1 MARLSVAPR
10 AKDDSK
16 FATFLDEYERRVE
29 ATPPG
34 MCAVAMQLDLLRAGG
49 CQTCG
54 KCVPCREGI
63 AHIETLLEEVLAF
76 DVEPDVLDEIRA
88 QATVVRDTADCAI
101 GWHAAEVLLA
111 GLNTF
116 KEEFESHV
124 KQGQCREGVAQTVP
138 CETLCPAHVNVPA
151 YIALAGSGDYAGA
164 VGMIRKDNPFPTACA
179 FVCEHPCEN
188 RCRRTLI
195 DAPINIRGI
204 KKFAVDQLAAD
215 KVTTPA
221 PAAPTGK
228 KIAIVGGGPSGL
240 TCAYFCALMGH
251 EVHVLEMRKQL
262 GGMMR
267 YGIPAYRFPRER
279 LDEDIRAIV
288 SAGNVTVHTEYR
300 IDAEG
305 MRRLSEE
312 YDAVYVAIG
321 AQGGK
326 TLKLEGADAEGVMSA
341 VDLLTKIGDDEYPDF
356 TGKNVVV
363 VGGGN
368 VAMDCARTSVRAG
381 AASVTV
387 AYRRRLEDMTALRAE
402 IDSAMQE
409 GVEMMTLQAPDHIE
423 VENGQA
429 VALYT
434 QPQFIGPVKRRPP
447 GSAEGGQTACA
458 RTCRRGAH
466 RRGPRHRECA
476 VRGGGH
482 AGRSH
487 LLRSRRWLEVGG
499 SLDNVFVGGDC
510 QVGPKTVIIAIGA
523 GKVAARNID
532 DYLGFNHELDCGVE
546 VPPAAANW
554 RQPCGRVNI
563 VERPARERKGDFDA
577 VEVEMFTEEAFQEA
591 RRCLRCDHFGCGCLT
606 REGSNMCKVTIDGV
620 AVEVPEGSTIL
631 DAAKRAGVDIPTL
644 CYMARD

>member
-10 AKDDSK
+10 AKDDAK

-29 ATPPG
+29 AMPPG

-76 DVEPDVLDEIRA
+76 GVEPDVLDEIRA

-111 GLNTF
+111 GLSMF

-124 KQGQCREGVAQTVP
+124 KQGKCREGVAQTVP

-164 VGMIRKDNPFPTACA
+164 IGMVRKDNPFPTACA
-179 FVCEHPCEN
+179 FVCEHPCEK

-215 KVTTPA
+215 QVPTPA

-228 KIAIVGGGPSGL
+228 KVAIVGGGPSGL

-288 SAGNVTVHTEYR
+288 SAGNVTVHTECR

-312 YDAVYVAIG
+312 YDAMYVAIG

-326 TLKLEGADAEGVMSA
+326 TLKLDGADAEGVMSA

-434 QPQFIGPVKRRPP
+434 QPQFIGPVKRGRPAP
-447 GSAEGGQTACA
+447 QKADKPLVRVPADVVLIAVGQDIKSAPFEEAGMQAD
-458 RTCRRGAH
+458 RTYFEADDGLKS
-466 RRGPRHRECA
+466 
-476 VRGGGH
+476 V
-482 AGRSH
+482 
-487 LLRSRRWLEVGG
+487 G

-554 RQPCGRVNI
+554 RLPCGRVNI

-577 VEVEMFTEEAFQEA
+577 VEVEMSAEEAFQEA
-591 RRCLRCDHFGCGCLT
+591 RRCLRCDHFGCGVLD
-606 REGSNMCKVTIDGV
+606 EGRVQSV
-620 AVEVPEGSTIL
+620 
-631 DAAKRAGVDIPTL
+631 
-644 CYMARD
+644 

>member
-10 AKDDSK
+10 AKDDAK

-76 DVEPDVLDEIRA
+76 DAEPDALDEIRA
-88 QATVVRDTADCAI
+88 QAAVVRDTADCAI

-111 GLNTF
+111 GLDTF

-124 KQGQCREGVAQTVP
+124 KQGKCREGVAQTVP

-164 VGMIRKDNPFPTACA
+164 IGMIRKDNPFPTACA

-215 KVTTPA
+215 QVETPA

-228 KIAIVGGGPSGL
+228 KVAIVGGGPSGL

-251 EVHVLEMRKQL
+251 EVHVLEMRKQP

-288 SAGNVTVHTEYR
+288 SAGNVTVSTECR

-326 TLKLEGADAEGVMSA
+326 TLKLDGADAEGVMSA
-341 VDLLTKIGDDEYPDF
+341 VDLLTKIGDGEYPDF

-423 VENGQA
+423 VEDGRA
-429 VALYT
+429 VALHT
-434 QPQFIGPVKRRPP
+434 QPQFIGPVKRGRPAP
-447 GSAEGGQTACA
+447 QKADKPLVRVPADVVLIAVGQDIESAPFEEAGMQAD
-458 RTCRRGAH
+458 RTYFEADDGLKS
-466 RRGPRHRECA
+466 
-476 VRGGGH
+476 V
-482 AGRSH
+482 
-487 LLRSRRWLEVGG
+487 G

-532 DYLGFNHELDCGVE
+532 DFLGFNHELDCGVE

-577 VEVEMFTEEAFQEA
+577 VEVEMSAEEAFQEA
-591 RRCLRCDHFGCGCLT
+591 RRCLRCDHFGCGVLD
-606 REGSNMCKVTIDGV
+606 EGRVQYV
-620 AVEVPEGSTIL
+620 
-631 DAAKRAGVDIPTL
+631 
-644 CYMARD
+644 

>member
-63 AHIETLLEEVLAF
+63 VHIETLLEEVLAF
-76 DVEPDVLDEIRA
+76 SADSDALDEIRA

-111 GLNTF
+111 GLDSF

-124 KQGQCREGVAQTVP
+124 KQGKCREGVAQTVP

-164 VGMIRKDNPFPTACA
+164 IGMVRKDNPFPTACA
-179 FVCEHPCEN
+179 FVCEHPCEK

-215 KVTTPA
+215 QVPTPA
-221 PAAPTGK
+221 TAASTGK
-228 KIAIVGGGPSGL
+228 KVAIVGGGPSGL

-251 EVHVLEMRKQL
+251 EVHVIEMRKQL

-288 SAGNVTVHTEYR
+288 SSGNVTVHTECR

-326 TLKLEGADAEGVMSA
+326 TLKLDGADAEGVMSA
-341 VDLLTKIGDDEYPDF
+341 VDLLTKIGDGNYPDF

-434 QPQFIGPVKRRPP
+434 QPQFIGPVKRGRPAP
-447 GSAEGGQTACA
+447 QKADKPLVCVPADVVLIAVGQDIESAPFEEAGMQAD
-458 RTCRRGAH
+458 RTYFEADDGLK
-466 RRGPRHRECA
+466 
-476 VRGGGH
+476 
-482 AGRSH
+482 SM
-487 LLRSRRWLEVGG
+487 G

-532 DYLGFNHELDCGVE
+532 DFLGFNHELDCGVE

-577 VEVEMFTEEAFQEA
+577 VEVEMSAEEAFQEA
-591 RRCLRCDHFGCGCLT
+591 RRCLRCDHFGCGVLD
-606 REGSNMCKVTIDGV
+606 EGRVQYV
-620 AVEVPEGSTIL
+620 
-631 DAAKRAGVDIPTL
+631 
-644 CYMARD
+644 

>member
-10 AKDDSK
+10 AKDDAK

-76 DVEPDVLDEIRA
+76 DAESDALDEIRA
-88 QATVVRDTADCAI
+88 QAAVVRDTADCAI

-111 GLNTF
+111 GLDTF

-124 KQGQCREGVAQTVP
+124 KQGKCREGVAQTVP

-164 VGMIRKDNPFPTACA
+164 IGMIRKDNPFPTACA

-215 KVTTPA
+215 QVETPA

-228 KIAIVGGGPSGL
+228 KVAIVGGGPSGL

-288 SAGNVTVHTEYR
+288 SAGNVIVHTEVR

-326 TLKLEGADAEGVMSA
+326 TLRLDGADAEGVMSA
-341 VDLLTKIGDDEYPDF
+341 VDLLTKIGDGDYPDF

-423 VENGQA
+423 VEDGCA
-429 VALYT
+429 VALYA
-434 QPQFIGPVKRRPP
+434 QPQFIGPVKRGRPAP
-447 GSAEGGQTACA
+447 QKADKPLVRVPADVVLIAVGQDIESAPFEEAGMQAD
-458 RTCRRGAH
+458 RTYFEADDGLKS
-466 RRGPRHRECA
+466 
-476 VRGGGH
+476 V
-482 AGRSH
+482 
-487 LLRSRRWLEVGG
+487 G

-577 VEVEMFTEEAFQEA
+577 VEVEMSTEEAFQEA
-591 RRCLRCDHFGCGCLT
+591 RRCLRCDHFGCGVLD
-606 REGSNMCKVTIDGV
+606 EGRVQYV
-620 AVEVPEGSTIL
+620 
-631 DAAKRAGVDIPTL
+631 
-644 CYMARD
+644 

>member
-76 DVEPDVLDEIRA
+76 DAEPDVLEEIRA

-111 GLNTF
+111 GLDSF
-116 KEEFESHV
+116 KEEFENHV
-124 KQGQCREGVAQTVP
+124 KQGKCREGVAQTVP

-164 VGMIRKDNPFPTACA
+164 IGMIRKDNPFPTACA

-215 KVTTPA
+215 QVETPA

-228 KIAIVGGGPSGL
+228 KVAIVGGGPSGL

-288 SAGNVTVHTEYR
+288 SAGNVTVHTECR

-305 MRRLSEE
+305 MRRLSGE
-312 YDAVYVAIG
+312 YDAMYVAIG

-341 VDLLTKIGDDEYPDF
+341 VDLLTKIGDGDYPDF

-434 QPQFIGPVKRRPP
+434 QPQFIGPVKRGRPAP
-447 GSAEGGQTACA
+447 QKADKPPVRVPADVVLIAVGQDIESAPFEEAGMQAD
-458 RTCRRGAH
+458 RTYFEADDGLKS
-466 RRGPRHRECA
+466 
-476 VRGGGH
+476 V
-482 AGRSH
+482 
-487 LLRSRRWLEVGG
+487 G
-499 SLDNVFVGGDC
+499 SLDNVFAGGDC

-577 VEVEMFTEEAFQEA
+577 VEVEMSAEEAFQEA
-591 RRCLRCDHFGCGCLT
+591 RRCLRCDHFGCGVLD
-606 REGSNMCKVTIDGV
+606 EGRVQYV
-620 AVEVPEGSTIL
+620 
-631 DAAKRAGVDIPTL
+631 
-644 CYMARD
+644 

>member
-1 MARLSVAPR
+1 MVRLSVAPR
-10 AKDDSK
+10 AKDDAK

-164 VGMIRKDNPFPTACA
+164 IGMVRKDNPFPTACA

-215 KVTTPA
+215 QVPTPV

-228 KIAIVGGGPSGL
+228 KVAIVGGGPSGL

-288 SAGNVTVHTEYR
+288 SAGNVTVHTECR

-305 MRRLSEE
+305 MRHLSEE

-326 TLKLEGADAEGVMSA
+326 TLKLDGADAEGVMSA

-434 QPQFIGPVKRRPP
+434 QPQFIGPVKRGRPAP
-447 GSAEGGQTACA
+447 QKADKPLVRVPADVVLIAVGQDIKSAPFEEAGMQADRTYFEADDGLKSVGSF
-458 RTCRRGAH
+458 
-466 RRGPRHRECA
+466 
-476 VRGGGH
+476 
-482 AGRSH
+482 
-487 LLRSRRWLEVGG
+487 
-499 SLDNVFVGGDC
+499 DNVFVGGDC

-577 VEVEMFTEEAFQEA
+577 VEVEMSAEEAFQEA
-591 RRCLRCDHFGCGCLT
+591 RRCLRCDHFGCGVLD
-606 REGSNMCKVTIDGV
+606 EGRVQYV
-620 AVEVPEGSTIL
+620 
-631 DAAKRAGVDIPTL
+631 
-644 CYMARD
+644 

>member
-1 MARLSVAPR
+1 MARLSVASR

-76 DVEPDVLDEIRA
+76 DAEPDVLEEIRA

-111 GLNTF
+111 GLDSF
-116 KEEFESHV
+116 KEEFENHV
-124 KQGQCREGVAQTVP
+124 KQGKCREGVAQTVP

-164 VGMIRKDNPFPTACA
+164 IGMVRKDNPFPTACA

-215 KVTTPA
+215 QVPTPA

-228 KIAIVGGGPSGL
+228 KVAIVGGGPSGL

-251 EVHVLEMRKQL
+251 EVHVLEMSKQL

-288 SAGNVTVHTEYR
+288 SAGNVTVHTECR

-356 TGKNVVV
+356 TGKNVAVI
-363 VGGGN
+363 GGGN

-434 QPQFIGPVKRRPP
+434 QPQFIGPVKRGRPAP
-447 GSAEGGQTACA
+447 QKADKPLVRVPADVVLIAVGQDIESAPFEEAGMQAD
-458 RTCRRGAH
+458 RTYFEADDGLK
-466 RRGPRHRECA
+466 
-476 VRGGGH
+476 
-482 AGRSH
+482 SM
-487 LLRSRRWLEVGG
+487 G

-577 VEVEMFTEEAFQEA
+577 VEVEMSAEEAFQEA
-591 RRCLRCDHFGCGCLT
+591 RRCLRCDHFGCGVLD
-606 REGSNMCKVTIDGV
+606 EGRVQYV
-620 AVEVPEGSTIL
+620 
-631 DAAKRAGVDIPTL
+631 
-644 CYMARD
+644 

>member
-10 AKDDSK
+10 AKDDGK
-16 FATFLDEYERRVE
+16 FGSFVEEYERRVE

-34 MCAVAMQLDLLRAGG
+34 MCAVAFQLDLLRAGG

-63 AHIETLLEEVLAF
+63 ARIEQLLEEVLAF
-76 DVEPDVLDEIRA
+76 DAEPGALDEIRA
-88 QATVVRDTADCAI
+88 QAIVVRDTADCAI
-101 GWHAAEVLLA
+101 GWHAAEVLLD
-111 GLNTF
+111 GLDTF
-116 KEEFESHV
+116 KAEFESHV
-124 KQGQCREGVAQTVP
+124 SQKQCREGVAQTVP

-151 YIALAGSGDYAGA
+151 YVALAGAGDYAGA
-164 VGMIRKDNPFPTACA
+164 IGMIRKDNPFPTACA
-179 FVCEHPCEN
+179 YVCEHPCEN

-215 KVTTPA
+215 KVATPA
-221 PAAPTGK
+221 PAAATDK
-228 KIAIVGGGPSGL
+228 KVAIVGGGPSGL

-251 EVHVLEMRKQL
+251 EVHVFEMRKQL

-279 LDEDIRAIV
+279 LDEDVCAIV
-288 SAGNVTVHTEYR
+288 DAGDITVHTEVR
-300 IDAEG
+300 IDTDG
-305 MRRLSEE
+305 MKKLSAE

-326 TLKLEGADAEGVMSA
+326 TLRLDGTDAQGVMSA
-341 VDLLTKIGDDEYPDF
+341 VDLLTKIGDGEYPDF

-363 VGGGN
+363 IGGGN

-409 GVEMMTLQAPDHIE
+409 GIEMMTLQAPDHIE
-423 VENGQA
+423 VEDGHVA
-429 VALYT
+429 ALYT
-434 QPQFIGPVKRRPP
+434 QPQFIGPVKRGRPAP
-447 GSAEGGQTACA
+447 QTADKPLVRIPA
-458 RTCRRGAH
+458 DVVLIAVGQDIESAPFEESGMQADRTYFEADNGLKSI
-466 RRGPRHRECA
+466 GE
-476 VRGGGH
+476 
-482 AGRSH
+482 
-487 LLRSRRWLEVGG
+487 
-499 SLDNVFVGGDC
+499 LDNVFVGGDC

-532 DYLGFNHELDCGVE
+532 DFLGFDHELDCGVA

-554 RQPCGRVNI
+554 RTPCGRVNI

-577 VEVEMFTEEAFQEA
+577 VEVEMTAEEAFQEA
-591 RRCLRCDHFGCGCLT
+591 RRCLRCDHYGCGVLD
-606 REGSNMCKVTIDGV
+606 EGRVQYV
-620 AVEVPEGSTIL
+620 
-631 DAAKRAGVDIPTL
+631 
-644 CYMARD
+644 

>member
-10 AKDDSK
+10 AKDDAK

-29 ATPPG
+29 AMPPG

-76 DVEPDVLDEIRA
+76 GVEPDVLDEIRA

-111 GLNTF
+111 GLSMF

-124 KQGQCREGVAQTVP
+124 KQGKCREGVAQTVP

-151 YIALAGSGDYAGA
+151 YIALAGSSDYAGA
-164 VGMIRKDNPFPTACA
+164 IGMVRKDNPFPTACA
-179 FVCEHPCEN
+179 FVCEHPCEK

-215 KVTTPA
+215 QVPTPA

-228 KIAIVGGGPSGL
+228 KVAIVGGGPSGL

-288 SAGNVTVHTEYR
+288 SAGNVTVHTECR

-326 TLKLEGADAEGVMSA
+326 TLKLDGADAEGVMSA

-434 QPQFIGPVKRRPP
+434 QPQFIGPVKRGRPAP
-447 GSAEGGQTACA
+447 QKADKPLVRVPADVVLIAVGQDIKSAPFEEAGMQAD
-458 RTCRRGAH
+458 RTYFEADDGLKS
-466 RRGPRHRECA
+466 
-476 VRGGGH
+476 V
-482 AGRSH
+482 
-487 LLRSRRWLEVGG
+487 G

-577 VEVEMFTEEAFQEA
+577 VEVEMSAEEAFQEA
-591 RRCLRCDHFGCGCLT
+591 RRCLRCDHFGCGVLD
-606 REGSNMCKVTIDGV
+606 EGRVQYV
-620 AVEVPEGSTIL
+620 
-631 DAAKRAGVDIPTL
+631 
-644 CYMARD
+644 

>member
-10 AKDDSK
+10 AKDDAK

-76 DVEPDVLDEIRA
+76 DAEPDVLDEIRA

-111 GLNTF
+111 GLSMF

-124 KQGQCREGVAQTVP
+124 KQGKCREGVAQTVP

-164 VGMIRKDNPFPTACA
+164 IGMVRKDNPFPTACA
-179 FVCEHPCEN
+179 FVCEHPCEK

-215 KVTTPA
+215 QVPTPA

-228 KIAIVGGGPSGL
+228 KVAIVGGGPSGL

-288 SAGNVTVHTEYR
+288 SAGNVTVHTECH

-305 MRRLSEE
+305 MRRLSEQ

-326 TLKLEGADAEGVMSA
+326 TLKLDGADAEGVMSA
-341 VDLLTKIGDDEYPDF
+341 VDLLTKIGDGDYPDF

-434 QPQFIGPVKRRPP
+434 QPQFIGPVKRGRPAP
-447 GSAEGGQTACA
+447 QKADKPLVRVPADVVLIAVGQDIESAPFEEAGMQAD
-458 RTCRRGAH
+458 RTYFEADDGLKS
-466 RRGPRHRECA
+466 
-476 VRGGGH
+476 V
-482 AGRSH
+482 
-487 LLRSRRWLEVGG
+487 G
-499 SLDNVFVGGDC
+499 SLDNVSVGGDC

-554 RQPCGRVNI
+554 RLPCGRVNI

-577 VEVEMFTEEAFQEA
+577 VEVEMSAEEAFQEA
-591 RRCLRCDHFGCGCLT
+591 RRCLRCDHFGCGVLD
-606 REGSNMCKVTIDGV
+606 EGRVQYV
-620 AVEVPEGSTIL
+620 
-631 DAAKRAGVDIPTL
+631 
-644 CYMARD
+644 

>member
-76 DVEPDVLDEIRA
+76 DAEPDVLEEIRA

-101 GWHAAEVLLA
+101 GWHAAEVFLV
-111 GLNTF
+111 GLDSF
-116 KEEFESHV
+116 KEEFENHV
-124 KQGQCREGVAQTVP
+124 KQGKCREGVAQTVP

-164 VGMIRKDNPFPTACA
+164 IGMIRKDNPFPTACA

-215 KVTTPA
+215 QVETPA

-228 KIAIVGGGPSGL
+228 KVAIVGGGPSGL

-288 SAGNVTVHTEYR
+288 SAGNVTVHTECR

-341 VDLLTKIGDDEYPDF
+341 VDLLTKIGDGDYPDF

-409 GVEMMTLQAPDHIE
+409 GVEMLTLQAPDHIE
-423 VENGQA
+423 VEDGCA
-429 VALYT
+429 VALHT
-434 QPQFIGPVKRRPP
+434 QPQFIGPVKRGRPAP
-447 GSAEGGQTACA
+447 QKADKPPVRVPADVVLIAVGQDIESAPFEEAGMQAD
-458 RTCRRGAH
+458 RTYFEADDGLKS
-466 RRGPRHRECA
+466 
-476 VRGGGH
+476 V
-482 AGRSH
+482 
-487 LLRSRRWLEVGG
+487 G
-499 SLDNVFVGGDC
+499 SLDNVFAGGDC

-577 VEVEMFTEEAFQEA
+577 VEVEMSAEEAFQEA
-591 RRCLRCDHFGCGCLT
+591 RRCLRCDHFGCGVLD
-606 REGSNMCKVTIDGV
+606 EGRVQYV
-620 AVEVPEGSTIL
+620 
-631 DAAKRAGVDIPTL
+631 
-644 CYMARD
+644 

>member
-10 AKDDSK
+10 AKDDAK

-76 DVEPDVLDEIRA
+76 DAEPDVLDEIRA

-111 GLNTF
+111 GLSMF

-124 KQGQCREGVAQTVP
+124 KQGKCREGVAQTVP

-164 VGMIRKDNPFPTACA
+164 IGMVRKDNPFPTACA
-179 FVCEHPCEN
+179 FVCEHPCEK

-215 KVTTPA
+215 QVPTPA

-228 KIAIVGGGPSGL
+228 KVAIVGGGPSGL

-288 SAGNVTVHTEYR
+288 SAGNVTVHTECR

-326 TLKLEGADAEGVMSA
+326 TLKLDGADAEGVMSA
-341 VDLLTKIGDDEYPDF
+341 VDLLTKIGDDDYPDF

-434 QPQFIGPVKRRPP
+434 QPQFIGPVKRGRPAP
-447 GSAEGGQTACA
+447 QRADKPLVRVPADVVLIAVGQDIESAPFEEAGMQAD
-458 RTCRRGAH
+458 RTYFEADDGLKS
-466 RRGPRHRECA
+466 
-476 VRGGGH
+476 V
-482 AGRSH
+482 
-487 LLRSRRWLEVGG
+487 G

-577 VEVEMFTEEAFQEA
+577 VEVEMSAEEAFQEA
-591 RRCLRCDHFGCGCLT
+591 RRCLRCDHFGCGVLD
-606 REGSNMCKVTIDGV
+606 EGRVQYV
-620 AVEVPEGSTIL
+620 
-631 DAAKRAGVDIPTL
+631 
-644 CYMARD
+644 

>member
-10 AKDDSK
+10 AKDDAK

-76 DVEPDVLDEIRA
+76 DAEPDALDEIRA
-88 QATVVRDTADCAI
+88 QAAVVRDTADCAI
-101 GWHAAEVLLA
+101 GWHAVEVLLA
-111 GLNTF
+111 GLDTF

-124 KQGQCREGVAQTVP
+124 KQGKCREGVAQTVP

-164 VGMIRKDNPFPTACA
+164 IGMIRKDNPFPTACA

-215 KVTTPA
+215 QVETPA

-228 KIAIVGGGPSGL
+228 KVAIVGGGPSGL

-288 SAGNVTVHTEYR
+288 SAGNVTVHTECR

-326 TLKLEGADAEGVMSA
+326 TLKLDGADAEGVMSA
-341 VDLLTKIGDDEYPDF
+341 VDLLTKIGDGDYPDF

-423 VENGQA
+423 VEDGRA
-429 VALYT
+429 VALHT
-434 QPQFIGPVKRRPP
+434 QPQFIGPVKRGRPAP
-447 GSAEGGQTACA
+447 QKADKPLVRVPADVVLIAVGQDIESAPFEEAGMQAD
-458 RTCRRGAH
+458 RTYFEADDGLKS
-466 RRGPRHRECA
+466 
-476 VRGGGH
+476 V
-482 AGRSH
+482 
-487 LLRSRRWLEVGG
+487 G

-532 DYLGFNHELDCGVE
+532 DFLGFNHELDCGVE

-563 VERPARERKGDFDA
+563 VERPARERKEDFDA
-577 VEVEMFTEEAFQEA
+577 VEVEMSAEEAFQEA
-591 RRCLRCDHFGCGCLT
+591 RRCLRCDHFGCGVLD
-606 REGSNMCKVTIDGV
+606 EGRVQYV
-620 AVEVPEGSTIL
+620 
-631 DAAKRAGVDIPTL
+631 
-644 CYMARD
+644 

>member
-10 AKDDSK
+10 AKDDAK

-76 DVEPDVLDEIRA
+76 DAEPDVLDEIRA

-116 KEEFESHV
+116 IEEFESHV

-164 VGMIRKDNPFPTACA
+164 IGMIRKDNPFPTACA

-215 KVTTPA
+215 QVPTPA

-228 KIAIVGGGPSGL
+228 KVAIVGGGPSGL

-251 EVHVLEMRKQL
+251 EVHVLEMRKRL

-267 YGIPAYRFPRER
+267 YGIPAYRFSRER

-288 SAGNVTVHTEYR
+288 SAGNVTVHTECR
-300 IDAEG
+300 IDAED

-312 YDAVYVAIG
+312 CDAVYVAIG

-326 TLKLEGADAEGVMSA
+326 TLKLDGADAEGVMSA
-341 VDLLTKIGDDEYPDF
+341 VDLLTKIGDGDYPDF

-409 GVEMMTLQAPDHIE
+409 GIEMMTLQAPDHIE

-434 QPQFIGPVKRRPP
+434 QPQFIGPVKRGRPAP
-447 GSAEGGQTACA
+447 QKADKPLVRVPADVVLIAVGQDIESAPFEEAGMQAD
-458 RTCRRGAH
+458 RTYFEADDGLK
-466 RRGPRHRECA
+466 
-476 VRGGGH
+476 
-482 AGRSH
+482 SM
-487 LLRSRRWLEVGG
+487 G

-577 VEVEMFTEEAFQEA
+577 VEVEMSAEEAFQEA
-591 RRCLRCDHFGCGCLT
+591 RRCLRCDHFGCGVLD
-606 REGSNMCKVTIDGV
+606 EGRVQYV
-620 AVEVPEGSTIL
+620 
-631 DAAKRAGVDIPTL
+631 
-644 CYMARD
+644 

>member
-1 MARLSVAPR
+1 MAKLSVAPR
-10 AKDDSK
+10 AKDDGK
-16 FATFLDEYERRVE
+16 FGAFLEEYGRRVE

-34 MCAVAMQLDLLRAGG
+34 MCAVAFQLDLLRAGG

-63 AHIETLLEEVLAF
+63 GRIEELLEEVLAF
-76 DVEPDVLDEIRA
+76 QAEPGALDEIRA
-88 QATVVRDTADCAI
+88 QANVVRDTADCAI
-101 GWHAAEVLLA
+101 GWHAAEVLLRA
-111 GLNTF
+111 LDTF
-116 KEEFESHV
+116 KAEFESHV
-124 KQGQCREGVAQTVP
+124 NQGQCREGVAQTVP

-151 YIALAGSGDYAGA
+151 YVALAGAGDYAGA
-164 VGMIRKDNPFPTACA
+164 IGMIRKDNPFPTACA
-179 FVCEHPCEN
+179 YVCEHPCEN

-195 DAPINIRGI
+195 DAPVNIRGI

-215 KVTTPA
+215 KVATPA
-221 PAAPTGK
+221 PADATGK
-228 KIAIVGGGPSGL
+228 KVAVVGGGPSGL

-251 EVHVLEMRKQL
+251 EVHVFEMRKQL

-279 LDEDIRAIV
+279 LDEDVRAIV
-288 SAGNVTVHTEYR
+288 DAGDITVHTEVR
-300 IDAEG
+300 IDTDG
-305 MRRLSEE
+305 MKKLSAE

-326 TLKLEGADAEGVMSA
+326 TLRLDGADAQGVMSA
-341 VDLLTKIGDDEYPDF
+341 VDLLTKIGDGEYPDF

-363 VGGGN
+363 IGGGN

-423 VENGQA
+423 VEDGHVA
-429 VALYT
+429 ALYT
-434 QPQFIGPVKRRPP
+434 QPQFIGPVKRGRPAP
-447 GSAEGGQTACA
+447 QTADKPLVRIPA
-458 RTCRRGAH
+458 DVVLIAVGQDIESAPFEEAGMQADRTYFEANDG
-466 RRGPRHRECA
+466 
-476 VRGGGH
+476 
-482 AGRSH
+482 
-487 LLRSRRWLEVGG
+487 LKLVGE
-499 SLDNVFVGGDC
+499 LDNVFVGGDC

-532 DYLGFNHELDCGVE
+532 DFLGFDHKLDCDVE

-554 RQPCGRVNI
+554 RTPCGRVNI
-563 VERPARERKGDFDA
+563 VERPAHERKGDFDA
-577 VEVEMFTEEAFQEA
+577 VEVEMTAEEAFQEA
-591 RRCLRCDHFGCGCLT
+591 RRCLRCDHYGCGVLD
-606 REGSNMCKVTIDGV
+606 EGRVQYV
-620 AVEVPEGSTIL
+620 
-631 DAAKRAGVDIPTL
+631 
-644 CYMARD
+644 

>member
-10 AKDDSK
+10 AKDDAK

-29 ATPPG
+29 AMPPG

-76 DVEPDVLDEIRA
+76 GVEPDVLDEIRA

-111 GLNTF
+111 GLSMF

-124 KQGQCREGVAQTVP
+124 KQGKCREGVAQTVP

-164 VGMIRKDNPFPTACA
+164 IGMVRKDNPFPTACA
-179 FVCEHPCEN
+179 FVCEHPCED

-215 KVTTPA
+215 KVPTPA

-288 SAGNVTVHTEYR
+288 SAGNVTVHTECR

-326 TLKLEGADAEGVMSA
+326 TLKLDGADAEGVMSA
-341 VDLLTKIGDDEYPDF
+341 VDLLTKIGDDDYPDF

-434 QPQFIGPVKRRPP
+434 QPQFIGPVKRGRPAP
-447 GSAEGGQTACA
+447 QKADKPLVRVPADVVLIAVGQDIESAPFEEAGMQAD
-458 RTCRRGAH
+458 RTYFEADDGLKS
-466 RRGPRHRECA
+466 
-476 VRGGGH
+476 V
-482 AGRSH
+482 
-487 LLRSRRWLEVGG
+487 G

-577 VEVEMFTEEAFQEA
+577 VEVEMSAEEAFQEA
-591 RRCLRCDHFGCGCLT
+591 RRCLRCDHFGCGVLD
-606 REGSNMCKVTIDGV
+606 EGRVQYV
-620 AVEVPEGSTIL
+620 
-631 DAAKRAGVDIPTL
+631 
-644 CYMARD
+644 

>member
-76 DVEPDVLDEIRA
+76 DAEPDVLEEIRA

-101 GWHAAEVLLA
+101 GWHAAEVLLV
-111 GLNTF
+111 GLDSF
-116 KEEFESHV
+116 KEEFENHV
-124 KQGQCREGVAQTVP
+124 KQGKCREGVAQTVP

-164 VGMIRKDNPFPTACA
+164 IGMIRKDNPFPTACA

-215 KVTTPA
+215 QVETPA

-228 KIAIVGGGPSGL
+228 KVAIVGGGPSGL

-288 SAGNVTVHTEYR
+288 SAGNVTVHTECR

-341 VDLLTKIGDDEYPDF
+341 VDLLTKIGDGDYPDF

-409 GVEMMTLQAPDHIE
+409 GVEMLTLQAPDHIE
-423 VENGQA
+423 VEDGCA
-429 VALYT
+429 VALHT
-434 QPQFIGPVKRRPP
+434 QPQFIGPVKRGRPAP
-447 GSAEGGQTACA
+447 QKADKPPVRVPADVVLIAVGQDIESAPFEEAGMQAD
-458 RTCRRGAH
+458 RTYFEADDGLKS
-466 RRGPRHRECA
+466 
-476 VRGGGH
+476 V
-482 AGRSH
+482 
-487 LLRSRRWLEVGG
+487 G
-499 SLDNVFVGGDC
+499 SLDNVFAGGDC

-577 VEVEMFTEEAFQEA
+577 VEVEMSAEEAFQEA
-591 RRCLRCDHFGCGCLT
+591 RRCLRCDHFGCGVLD
-606 REGSNMCKVTIDGV
+606 EGRVQYV
-620 AVEVPEGSTIL
+620 
-631 DAAKRAGVDIPTL
+631 
-644 CYMARD
+644 

>member
-10 AKDDSK
+10 AKDDAK

-29 ATPPG
+29 AMPPG

-76 DVEPDVLDEIRA
+76 GVEPDVLDEIRA

-164 VGMIRKDNPFPTACA
+164 IGMVRKDNPFPTACA

-215 KVTTPA
+215 QVPTPV

-228 KIAIVGGGPSGL
+228 KVAIVGGGPSGL

-288 SAGNVTVHTEYR
+288 SAGNVTVHTECR

-326 TLKLEGADAEGVMSA
+326 TLKLDGADAEGVMSA

-434 QPQFIGPVKRRPP
+434 QPQFIGPVKRGRPAP
-447 GSAEGGQTACA
+447 QKADKPLVRVPADVVLIAVGQDIESAPFEEAGMQAD
-458 RTCRRGAH
+458 RTYFEADDGLNS
-466 RRGPRHRECA
+466 
-476 VRGGGH
+476 V
-482 AGRSH
+482 
-487 LLRSRRWLEVGG
+487 G

-577 VEVEMFTEEAFQEA
+577 VEVEMSAEEAFQEA
-591 RRCLRCDHFGCGCLT
+591 RRCLRCDHFGCGVLD
-606 REGSNMCKVTIDGV
+606 EGRVQYV
-620 AVEVPEGSTIL
+620 
-631 DAAKRAGVDIPTL
+631 
-644 CYMARD
+644 

>member
-10 AKDDSK
+10 AKDDAK

-76 DVEPDVLDEIRA
+76 DAEPDALEEIRA

-111 GLNTF
+111 GLDTF

-151 YIALAGSGDYAGA
+151 YIALVGSGDYAGA
-164 VGMIRKDNPFPTACA
+164 IGMVRKDNPFPTACA

-215 KVTTPA
+215 KVPTPA

-288 SAGNVTVHTEYR
+288 SAGNVTVHAECR

-326 TLKLEGADAEGVMSA
+326 TLKLDGADAEGVMSA
-341 VDLLTKIGDDEYPDF
+341 VDLLTKIGDGDYPDF

-429 VALYT
+429 VALHT
-434 QPQFIGPVKRRPP
+434 QPQFIGPVKRGRPAP
-447 GSAEGGQTACA
+447 QKADKPLVRVPADVVLIAVGQDIESAPFEEAGMQADRTYFEADGGLKS
-458 RTCRRGAH
+458 
-466 RRGPRHRECA
+466 
-476 VRGGGH
+476 V
-482 AGRSH
+482 
-487 LLRSRRWLEVGG
+487 G

-577 VEVEMFTEEAFQEA
+577 VEVEMSAEEAFQEA
-591 RRCLRCDHFGCGCLT
+591 RRCLRCDHFGCGVLD
-606 REGSNMCKVTIDGV
+606 EGRVQYV
-620 AVEVPEGSTIL
+620 
-631 DAAKRAGVDIPTL
+631 
-644 CYMARD
+644 

>member
-1 MARLSVAPR
+1 
-10 AKDDSK
+10 
-16 FATFLDEYERRVE
+16 
-29 ATPPG
+29 
-34 MCAVAMQLDLLRAGG
+34 MCSTRSG
-49 CQTCG
+49 
-54 KCVPCREGI
+54 
-63 AHIETLLEEVLAF
+63 
-76 DVEPDVLDEIRA
+76 A

-111 GLNTF
+111 GLDTF

-151 YIALAGSGDYAGA
+151 YIALAGLGDYAGA
-164 VGMIRKDNPFPTACA
+164 IGMIRKDNPFPTACA
-179 FVCEHPCEN
+179 FVCEHPCEK

-215 KVTTPA
+215 QVPTPA

-228 KIAIVGGGPSGL
+228 KVAIVGGGPSGL

-288 SAGNVTVHTEYR
+288 SAGNVTVHTECH

-326 TLKLEGADAEGVMSA
+326 TLKLDGADAEGVMSA

-434 QPQFIGPVKRRPP
+434 QPQFIGPVKRGRPAP
-447 GSAEGGQTACA
+447 QKADKPLVRVPADVVLIAVGQDIESAPFEEAGMQAD
-458 RTCRRGAH
+458 RTYFEADDGLKS
-466 RRGPRHRECA
+466 
-476 VRGGGH
+476 V
-482 AGRSH
+482 
-487 LLRSRRWLEVGG
+487 G

-554 RQPCGRVNI
+554 RQPCGRVNV

-577 VEVEMFTEEAFQEA
+577 VEVEMSAEEAFQEA
-591 RRCLRCDHFGCGCLT
+591 RRCLRCDHFGCGVLD
-606 REGSNMCKVTIDGV
+606 EGRVQYV
-620 AVEVPEGSTIL
+620 
-631 DAAKRAGVDIPTL
+631 
-644 CYMARD
+644 

>member
-10 AKDDSK
+10 AKDDAK

-76 DVEPDVLDEIRA
+76 DAEPDVLEGIRA

-111 GLNTF
+111 GLDAF

-151 YIALAGSGDYAGA
+151 YIALAGSGDYARA
-164 VGMIRKDNPFPTACA
+164 IGMIRKDNPFPTACA

-215 KVTTPA
+215 KVATPA

-288 SAGNVTVHTEYR
+288 SAGNVTVHTECR

-326 TLKLEGADAEGVMSA
+326 TLKLDGADAEGVMSA

-402 IDSAMQE
+402 IESAMQE

-434 QPQFIGPVKRRPP
+434 QPQFIGPVKRGRPAP
-447 GSAEGGQTACA
+447 QKADKPLVRVPADVVLIAVGQDIESAPFEEAGMQAD
-458 RTCRRGAH
+458 RTYFEADDGLKS
-466 RRGPRHRECA
+466 
-476 VRGGGH
+476 V
-482 AGRSH
+482 
-487 LLRSRRWLEVGG
+487 G

-577 VEVEMFTEEAFQEA
+577 VEVEMSAEEAFQEA
-591 RRCLRCDHFGCGCLT
+591 RRCLRCDHFGCGVLD
-606 REGSNMCKVTIDGV
+606 EGRVQYV
-620 AVEVPEGSTIL
+620 
-631 DAAKRAGVDIPTL
+631 
-644 CYMARD
+644 

>member
-10 AKDDSK
+10 AKDDAK

-29 ATPPG
+29 AMPPG

-49 CQTCG
+49 CQTCC

-76 DVEPDVLDEIRA
+76 GVEPDVLDEIRA

-111 GLNTF
+111 GLSMF

-124 KQGQCREGVAQTVP
+124 KQGKCREGVAQTVP

-164 VGMIRKDNPFPTACA
+164 IGMVRKDNPFPTACA
-179 FVCEHPCEN
+179 FVCEHPCEK

-215 KVTTPA
+215 QVPTPA

-228 KIAIVGGGPSGL
+228 KVAIVGGGPSGL

-288 SAGNVTVHTEYR
+288 SAGNVTVHTECR

-326 TLKLEGADAEGVMSA
+326 TLKLDGADAEGVMSA
-341 VDLLTKIGDDEYPDF
+341 VDLLTKIGDDDYPDF

-434 QPQFIGPVKRRPP
+434 QPQFIGPVKRGRPAP
-447 GSAEGGQTACA
+447 QKADKPLVRVPADVVLIAVGQDIESAPFEEAGMQAD
-458 RTCRRGAH
+458 RTYFEADDGLKS
-466 RRGPRHRECA
+466 
-476 VRGGGH
+476 V
-482 AGRSH
+482 
-487 LLRSRRWLEVGG
+487 G

-577 VEVEMFTEEAFQEA
+577 VEVEMSAEEAFQEA
-591 RRCLRCDHFGCGCLT
+591 RRCLRCDHFGCGVLD
-606 REGSNMCKVTIDGV
+606 EGRVQYV
-620 AVEVPEGSTIL
+620 
-631 DAAKRAGVDIPTL
+631 
-644 CYMARD
+644 

>member
-10 AKDDSK
+10 AKDDAK

-76 DVEPDVLDEIRA
+76 DAEPDALDEIRA

-111 GLNTF
+111 GLDTF

-164 VGMIRKDNPFPTACA
+164 IGMVRKDNPFPTACA

-215 KVTTPA
+215 QVPTPA

-228 KIAIVGGGPSGL
+228 KVAIVGGGPSGL

-288 SAGNVTVHTEYR
+288 SSGNVTVHTECR

-326 TLKLEGADAEGVMSA
+326 TLKLNGADAEGVMSA
-341 VDLLTKIGDDEYPDF
+341 VDLLTKIGDGDYPDF

-423 VENGQA
+423 VEDGCA

-434 QPQFIGPVKRRPP
+434 QPQFIGPVKRGRPAP
-447 GSAEGGQTACA
+447 QKADKPLVCVPADVVLIAVGQDIESAPFEEAGMQAD
-458 RTCRRGAH
+458 RTYFEADDGLKS
-466 RRGPRHRECA
+466 
-476 VRGGGH
+476 V
-482 AGRSH
+482 
-487 LLRSRRWLEVGG
+487 G

-577 VEVEMFTEEAFQEA
+577 VEVEMSAEEAFQEA
-591 RRCLRCDHFGCGCLT
+591 RRCLRCDHFGCGVLD
-606 REGSNMCKVTIDGV
+606 EGRVQYV
-620 AVEVPEGSTIL
+620 
-631 DAAKRAGVDIPTL
+631 
-644 CYMARD
+644 

>member
-10 AKDDSK
+10 AKDDAK

-63 AHIETLLEEVLAF
+63 AHIEALLEEVLAF
-76 DVEPDVLDEIRA
+76 DAEPDALDEIRA
-88 QATVVRDTADCAI
+88 QAAVVRDTADCAI

-111 GLNTF
+111 GLDTF

-124 KQGQCREGVAQTVP
+124 KQGKCREGVAQTVT

-164 VGMIRKDNPFPTACA
+164 IGMIRKDNPFPTACA

-215 KVTTPA
+215 QVETPA

-228 KIAIVGGGPSGL
+228 KVAIVGGGPSGL

-288 SAGNVTVHTEYR
+288 SAGNVTVHTECR

-326 TLKLEGADAEGVMSA
+326 TLKLDGADAEGVMSA
-341 VDLLTKIGDDEYPDF
+341 VDLLTKIGDGDYPDF

-423 VENGQA
+423 VEDGRA
-429 VALYT
+429 VALHT
-434 QPQFIGPVKRRPP
+434 QPQFIGPVKRGRPAP
-447 GSAEGGQTACA
+447 QKADKPLVRVPADVVLIAVGQDIESAPFEEAGMQAD
-458 RTCRRGAH
+458 RTYFEADDGLKS
-466 RRGPRHRECA
+466 
-476 VRGGGH
+476 V
-482 AGRSH
+482 
-487 LLRSRRWLEVGG
+487 G

-532 DYLGFNHELDCGVE
+532 DFLGFNHELDCGVE

-563 VERPARERKGDFDA
+563 VERPARERKEDFDA
-577 VEVEMFTEEAFQEA
+577 VEVEMSAEEAFQEA
-591 RRCLRCDHFGCGCLT
+591 RRCLRCDHFGCGVLD
-606 REGSNMCKVTIDGV
+606 EGRVQYV
-620 AVEVPEGSTIL
+620 
-631 DAAKRAGVDIPTL
+631 
-644 CYMARD
+644 

>member
-10 AKDDSK
+10 AKDDAK

-76 DVEPDVLDEIRA
+76 DAEPDALDEIRA
-88 QATVVRDTADCAI
+88 QAAVVRDTADCAI

-111 GLNTF
+111 GLDAF

-124 KQGQCREGVAQTVP
+124 KQGKCREGVAQTVP

-164 VGMIRKDNPFPTACA
+164 IGMIRKDNPFPTACA

-215 KVTTPA
+215 QVETPA

-228 KIAIVGGGPSGL
+228 KVAIVGGGPSGL

-288 SAGNVTVHTEYR
+288 SAGNVTVHTECR

-326 TLKLEGADAEGVMSA
+326 TLKLDGADAEGVMSA
-341 VDLLTKIGDDEYPDF
+341 VELLTKIGDGDYPDF

-423 VENGQA
+423 VEDGRA
-429 VALYT
+429 VALHT
-434 QPQFIGPVKRRPP
+434 QPQFIGPVKRGRPAP
-447 GSAEGGQTACA
+447 QKADKPLVRVPADVVLIAVGQDIESAPFEEAGMQAD
-458 RTCRRGAH
+458 RTYFEADDGLKS
-466 RRGPRHRECA
+466 
-476 VRGGGH
+476 V
-482 AGRSH
+482 
-487 LLRSRRWLEVGG
+487 G

-532 DYLGFNHELDCGVE
+532 DFLGFNHELDCGVE

-577 VEVEMFTEEAFQEA
+577 VEVEMSAEEAFQEA
-591 RRCLRCDHFGCGCLT
+591 CRCLRCDHFGCGVLD
-606 REGSNMCKVTIDGV
+606 EGRVQYV
-620 AVEVPEGSTIL
+620 
-631 DAAKRAGVDIPTL
+631 
-644 CYMARD
+644 

>member
-10 AKDDSK
+10 AKDDAK

-29 ATPPG
+29 AMPPG

-111 GLNTF
+111 GLNMF

-124 KQGQCREGVAQTVP
+124 KQGKCREGVAQTVP

-164 VGMIRKDNPFPTACA
+164 IGMIRKDNPFPTACA

-215 KVTTPA
+215 RVPTPA

-279 LDEDIRAIV
+279 LDEDIRAIA
-288 SAGNVTVHTEYR
+288 SAGNVTVHTECR

-326 TLKLEGADAEGVMSA
+326 TLKLDGADAEGVMSA

-434 QPQFIGPVKRRPP
+434 QPQFIGPVKRGRPAP
-447 GSAEGGQTACA
+447 QKADKPLVCVPADVVLIAVGQDIESAPFEEAGMQADRTYFEADGGLK
-458 RTCRRGAH
+458 
-466 RRGPRHRECA
+466 
-476 VRGGGH
+476 
-482 AGRSH
+482 SM
-487 LLRSRRWLEVGG
+487 G

-577 VEVEMFTEEAFQEA
+577 VEVEMSAEEAFQEA
-591 RRCLRCDHFGCGCLT
+591 RRCLRCDHFGCGVLD
-606 REGSNMCKVTIDGV
+606 EGRVQYV
-620 AVEVPEGSTIL
+620 
-631 DAAKRAGVDIPTL
+631 
-644 CYMARD
+644 

>member
-10 AKDDSK
+10 TKDDSK

-76 DVEPDVLDEIRA
+76 DAEPDVLDEIRA
-88 QATVVRDTADCAI
+88 QAAVVRDTADCAI

-164 VGMIRKDNPFPTACA
+164 IGMIRKDNPFPTACA

-215 KVTTPA
+215 KVATPA

-288 SAGNVTVHTEYR
+288 SAGNVTVHTECH

-326 TLKLEGADAEGVMSA
+326 TLKLDGADAGGVMSA
-341 VDLLTKIGDDEYPDF
+341 VDLLTKIGDGDYPDF

-387 AYRRRLEDMTALRAE
+387 AYRRRLEDMTALRVE

-434 QPQFIGPVKRRPP
+434 QPQFIGPVKRGRPAP
-447 GSAEGGQTACA
+447 QKADKPLVRVPADVVLIAVGQDIKSAPFEEAGMQAD
-458 RTCRRGAH
+458 RTYFEADDGLKS
-466 RRGPRHRECA
+466 
-476 VRGGGH
+476 V
-482 AGRSH
+482 
-487 LLRSRRWLEVGG
+487 G

-510 QVGPKTVIIAIGA
+510 QMGPKTVIIAIGA

-577 VEVEMFTEEAFQEA
+577 VEVEMSAEEAFQEA
-591 RRCLRCDHFGCGCLT
+591 RRCLRCDHFGCGVLD
-606 REGSNMCKVTIDGV
+606 EGRVQYV
-620 AVEVPEGSTIL
+620 
-631 DAAKRAGVDIPTL
+631 
-644 CYMARD
+644 

>member
-10 AKDDSK
+10 AKDDAK

-63 AHIETLLEEVLAF
+63 AHIEMLLEEVLAF
-76 DVEPDVLDEIRA
+76 DAEPDALDEIRV
-88 QATVVRDTADCAI
+88 QAAVVRDTADCAI

-111 GLNTF
+111 GLDTF

-124 KQGQCREGVAQTVP
+124 KQGKCREGVAQTVP

-164 VGMIRKDNPFPTACA
+164 IGMIRKDNPFPTACA

-215 KVTTPA
+215 QVPTPA

-228 KIAIVGGGPSGL
+228 KIAVVGGGPSGL

-288 SAGNVTVHTEYR
+288 SAGNVTVHTECR

-326 TLKLEGADAEGVMSA
+326 TLKLDGADAEGVMSA
-341 VDLLTKIGDDEYPDF
+341 VDLLTKIGDGEYPDF

-409 GVEMMTLQAPDHIE
+409 GVEMMILQAPDHIE
-423 VENGQA
+423 VEDGCA
-429 VALYT
+429 VALYA
-434 QPQFIGPVKRRPP
+434 QPQFIGPVKRGRPAP
-447 GSAEGGQTACA
+447 QKADKPLVRVPADVVLIAVGQDIESAPFEEAGMQAD
-458 RTCRRGAH
+458 RTYFEADDGLKS
-466 RRGPRHRECA
+466 
-476 VRGGGH
+476 V
-482 AGRSH
+482 
-487 LLRSRRWLEVGG
+487 G

-532 DYLGFNHELDCGVE
+532 DFLGFNHELDCGVE
-546 VPPAAANW
+546 VPPAVANW

-563 VERPARERKGDFDA
+563 VERPARERKEDFDA
-577 VEVEMFTEEAFQEA
+577 VEVEMSAEEAFQEA
-591 RRCLRCDHFGCGCLT
+591 RRCLRCDHFGCGVLD
-606 REGSNMCKVTIDGV
+606 EGRVQYV
-620 AVEVPEGSTIL
+620 
-631 DAAKRAGVDIPTL
+631 
-644 CYMARD
+644 

>member
-10 AKDDSK
+10 AKDDAK

-76 DVEPDVLDEIRA
+76 DAEPDALEGIRA
-88 QATVVRDTADCAI
+88 QAVVVRDTADCAI

-111 GLNTF
+111 GLDTF

-124 KQGQCREGVAQTVP
+124 KQGKCREGVAQTVP

-164 VGMIRKDNPFPTACA
+164 IGMIRKDNPFPTACA

-215 KVTTPA
+215 QVETPA

-228 KIAIVGGGPSGL
+228 KVAIVGGGPSGL

-288 SAGNVTVHTEYR
+288 SAGNVTVHTECR

-326 TLKLEGADAEGVMSA
+326 TLKLDGVDAEGVMSA
-341 VDLLTKIGDDEYPDF
+341 VDLLTKIGDGEYPDF

-409 GVEMMTLQAPDHIE
+409 GVEMMTLRAPDHIE
-423 VENGQA
+423 VEDGRA
-429 VALYT
+429 VALHT
-434 QPQFIGPVKRRPP
+434 QPQFIGPVKRGRPAP
-447 GSAEGGQTACA
+447 QKADKPLVRVPADVVLIAVGQDIESAPFEEAGMQAD
-458 RTCRRGAH
+458 RTYF
-466 RRGPRHRECA
+466 E
-476 VRGGGH
+476 
-482 AGRSH
+482 AGDGLKS
-487 LLRSRRWLEVGG
+487 VG

-532 DYLGFNHELDCGVE
+532 DFLGFNHEIDCGVE
-546 VPPAAANW
+546 VPSAAANW

-577 VEVEMFTEEAFQEA
+577 VEVEMSAEEAFQEA
-591 RRCLRCDHFGCGCLT
+591 RRCLRCDHFGCGVLD
-606 REGSNMCKVTIDGV
+606 EGRVQYV
-620 AVEVPEGSTIL
+620 
-631 DAAKRAGVDIPTL
+631 
-644 CYMARD
+644 

>member
-10 AKDDSK
+10 AKDDAK

-29 ATPPG
+29 AMPPG

-111 GLNTF
+111 GLSMF

-124 KQGQCREGVAQTVP
+124 KQGKCREGVAQTVP

-164 VGMIRKDNPFPTACA
+164 IGMVRKDNPFPTACA
-179 FVCEHPCEN
+179 FVCEHPCEK

-215 KVTTPA
+215 QVPTPA

-228 KIAIVGGGPSGL
+228 KVAIVGGGPSGL

-288 SAGNVTVHTEYR
+288 SAGNVTVHTECR

-326 TLKLEGADAEGVMSA
+326 TLKLDGADAEGVMSA
-341 VDLLTKIGDDEYPDF
+341 VDLLTKIGDDDYPDF

-434 QPQFIGPVKRRPP
+434 QPQFIGPVKRGRPAP
-447 GSAEGGQTACA
+447 QKADKPLVRVPADVVLIAVGQDIESAPFEEAGMQAD
-458 RTCRRGAH
+458 RTYFEADDGLKS
-466 RRGPRHRECA
+466 
-476 VRGGGH
+476 V
-482 AGRSH
+482 
-487 LLRSRRWLEVGG
+487 G

-577 VEVEMFTEEAFQEA
+577 VEVEMSAEEAFQEA
-591 RRCLRCDHFGCGCLT
+591 RRCLRCDHFGCGVLD
-606 REGSNMCKVTIDGV
+606 EGRVQYV
-620 AVEVPEGSTIL
+620 
-631 DAAKRAGVDIPTL
+631 
-644 CYMARD
+644 

>member
-10 AKDDSK
+10 AKDDAK

-76 DVEPDVLDEIRA
+76 DAEPDALDEIRA
-88 QATVVRDTADCAI
+88 QAAVVRDTADCAI
-101 GWHAAEVLLA
+101 GWHAVEVLLA
-111 GLNTF
+111 GLDTF

-124 KQGQCREGVAQTVP
+124 KQGKCREGVAQTVP

-164 VGMIRKDNPFPTACA
+164 IGMIRKDNPFPTACA

-215 KVTTPA
+215 QVETPA

-228 KIAIVGGGPSGL
+228 KVAIVGGGPSGL

-288 SAGNVTVHTEYR
+288 SAGNVTVHTECR

-326 TLKLEGADAEGVMSA
+326 TLKLDGADAEGVMSA
-341 VDLLTKIGDDEYPDF
+341 VDLLTKIGDGDYPDF

-423 VENGQA
+423 VEDGRA
-429 VALYT
+429 VALHT
-434 QPQFIGPVKRRPP
+434 QPQFIGPVKRGRPAP
-447 GSAEGGQTACA
+447 QKADKPLVRVPADVVLIAVGQDIESAPFEEAGMQAD
-458 RTCRRGAH
+458 RTYF
-466 RRGPRHRECA
+466 E
-476 VRGGGH
+476 
-482 AGRSH
+482 AGDGLKS
-487 LLRSRRWLEVGG
+487 VG

-532 DYLGFNHELDCGVE
+532 DFLGFNHELDCGVE

-563 VERPARERKGDFDA
+563 VERPARERKEDFDA
-577 VEVEMFTEEAFQEA
+577 VEVEMSAEEAFQEA
-591 RRCLRCDHFGCGCLT
+591 RRCLRCDHFGCGVLD
-606 REGSNMCKVTIDGV
+606 EGRVQYV
-620 AVEVPEGSTIL
+620 
-631 DAAKRAGVDIPTL
+631 
-644 CYMARD
+644 

>member
-1 MARLSVAPR
+1 MVRLSVAPR
-10 AKDDSK
+10 AKDDAK

-63 AHIETLLEEVLAF
+63 AHIEALLEEVLAF

-164 VGMIRKDNPFPTACA
+164 IGMVRKDNPFPTACA
-179 FVCEHPCEN
+179 FVCEHPCED

-215 KVTTPA
+215 QVATPA
-221 PAAPTGK
+221 PDAPTGK

-288 SAGNVTVHTEYR
+288 SASNVTVRTECR

-326 TLKLEGADAEGVMSA
+326 TLKLDGADAEGVMSA

-434 QPQFIGPVKRRPP
+434 QPQFIGPVKRGRPAP
-447 GSAEGGQTACA
+447 QKADKPLVRVPADVVLIAVGQDIESAPFEEAGMQAD
-458 RTCRRGAH
+458 RTYFEADDGLKS
-466 RRGPRHRECA
+466 
-476 VRGGGH
+476 V
-482 AGRSH
+482 
-487 LLRSRRWLEVGG
+487 G

-577 VEVEMFTEEAFQEA
+577 VEVEMSTEEAFQEA
-591 RRCLRCDHFGCGCLT
+591 RRCLRCDHFGCGVLD
-606 REGSNMCKVTIDGV
+606 EGRVQYV
-620 AVEVPEGSTIL
+620 
-631 DAAKRAGVDIPTL
+631 
-644 CYMARD
+644 

>member
-10 AKDDSK
+10 AKDDAK

-76 DVEPDVLDEIRA
+76 DAEPDVLEEIRA

-111 GLNTF
+111 GLDAF

-164 VGMIRKDNPFPTACA
+164 IGMVRKDNPFPTACA

-215 KVTTPA
+215 QVPTPA

-288 SAGNVTVHTEYR
+288 SASNVTVRTECR

-326 TLKLEGADAEGVMSA
+326 TLKLDGADAEGVMSA

-434 QPQFIGPVKRRPP
+434 QPQFIGPVKRGRPAP
-447 GSAEGGQTACA
+447 QKADKPLVRVPADVVLIAVGQDIESAPFEEAGMQAD
-458 RTCRRGAH
+458 RTYFEADDGLKS
-466 RRGPRHRECA
+466 
-476 VRGGGH
+476 V
-482 AGRSH
+482 
-487 LLRSRRWLEVGG
+487 G

-577 VEVEMFTEEAFQEA
+577 VEVEMSTEEAFQEA
-591 RRCLRCDHFGCGCLT
+591 RRCLRCDHFGCGVLD
-606 REGSNMCKVTIDGV
+606 EGRVQYV
-620 AVEVPEGSTIL
+620 
-631 DAAKRAGVDIPTL
+631 
-644 CYMARD
+644 